1 MIIII
6 GHIGSD
12 AGYSYI
18 GSDGKIHHVPG
29 WNPEAM
35 LEFDAALATIRSAS
49 QLKAPG
55 IADGVLKSVL
65 PYVQAQVKTYFGAAG
80 EGPVVVAAGA

>member
-6 GHIGSD
+6 GRIGSD

-35 LEFDAALATIRSAS
+35 LEFDAALATVRSAS

-55 IADGVLKSVL
+55 VAEGVLKSVL
-65 PYVQAQVKTYFGAAG
+65 PYLQSQVNTYFKGAG
-80 EGPVVVAAGA
+80 EGGVLVAGA